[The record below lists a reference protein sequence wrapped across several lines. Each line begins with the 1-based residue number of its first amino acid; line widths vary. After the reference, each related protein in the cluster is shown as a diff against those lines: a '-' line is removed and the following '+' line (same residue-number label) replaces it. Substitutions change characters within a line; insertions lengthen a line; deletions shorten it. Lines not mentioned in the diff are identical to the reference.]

1 MTEFPILTITIFLP
15 AFGALLL
22 VFLKDEMKNLQKM
35 LALIV
40 CGLTFVVS
48 LPLYFSFNSN
58 TLSFQFEENYT
69 WINSI
74 GANYHVGID
83 GISLLMVMLTTFLG
97 PLVVLSSWRAIK
109 KSLKGF
115 LISLLM
121 LETGML
127 GVFCSLDLFLFYIFW
142 EAMLIPMYFVIGIW
156 GGPQRIYAA
165 IKFFIYTMVGSLL
178 MMVAIIYIYF

>member
-1 MTEFPILTITIFLP
+1 MTDLPLLSITIFLP
-15 AFGALLL
+15 AIGALLL
-22 VFLKDEMKNLQKM
+22 LFLKDSMEQLQKM

-40 CGLTFVVS
+40 SALTFIVS

-58 TLSFQFEENYT
+58 TAAFQFEENYT
-69 WINSI
+69 WISAI

-83 GISLLMVMLTTFLG
+83 GISLLMIMLTTFLG
-97 PLVVLSSWRAIK
+97 PLVVLSAWNAVH

-115 LISLLM
+115 LISLLV

-127 GVFCSLDLFLFYIFW
+127 GVFASLDIFLFYIFW

-156 GGPQRIYAA
+156 AGSAVCMQRSSFLFTPWLA
-165 IKFFIYTMVGSLL
+165 VCL
-178 MMVAIIYIYF
+178 